1 MKQHWTVIA
10 LIYSGRPDPRWDL
23 SEEQTDH
30 FLSLW
35 RQAGNSETET
45 VIPSVSGYK
54 GIRIL
59 SPGKQFLIYNGIM
72 TVIENQLRTSKR
84 DDQRSIERF
93 LLNTSPPGIT
103 TILKQSGTF

>member
-23 SEEQTDH
+23 SEEQTDQ

-35 RQAGNSETET
+35 RQASNSETEVT
-45 VIPSVSGYK
+45 IPSVAGYK
-54 GIRIL
+54 GIRML
-59 SPGKQFLIYNGIM
+59 SPGKQFLIYNGSM
-72 TVIENQLRTSKR
+72 TVIENQFRISKR
-84 DDQRSIERF
+84 DNQRSIERF
-93 LLNTSPPGIT
+93 LLNTAPQDIA